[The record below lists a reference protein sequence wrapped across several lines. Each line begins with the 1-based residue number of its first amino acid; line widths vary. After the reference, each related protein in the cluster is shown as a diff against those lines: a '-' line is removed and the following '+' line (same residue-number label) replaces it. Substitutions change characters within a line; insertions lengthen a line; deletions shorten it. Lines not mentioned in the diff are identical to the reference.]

1 MGELESNLGGG
12 LVPLVNKLQDIF
24 ASAGVEA
31 QDDLE
36 LPQIAVVGSQSSG
49 KSSVLE
55 ALVGRDFL
63 PRGRPWTTPV
73 RPSRRHAPMTRGPSL
88 RFGRSQTSRRLFGH
102 FVFLSPL
109 GTLPPCGTN
118 APRRAAPRVSPPSS
132 SSYSSSSSA
141 TSSSFYSL
149 SSSSSSCSSSSAS
162 SSSPSHACIRPLLPP
177 MPATSSTSSS
187 SSSSSSLLLLLALFR
202 LRLLF
207 LLLLLLLLPRFL
219 LLLPPLANHSLVMA
233 ACSLPLDPQHVS

>member
-109 GTLPPCGTN
+109 GTLPVARTP
-118 APRRAAPRVSPPSS
+118 PAAPRLAFLLPHPPPTHPPPPPPPPPSTHSPPPHPPAPPPPHPPRPPPTRAFGHCYRRCPPRPPPPPPPPPLPPSS
-132 SSYSSSSSA
+132 SSSPSSA
-141 TSSSFYSL
+141 
-149 SSSSSSCSSSSAS
+149 SAS
-162 SSSPSHACIRPLLPP
+162 SSSF
-177 MPATSSTSSS
+177 SSS
-187 SSSSSSLLLLLALFR
+187 SFSSASCSSSR
-202 LRLLF
+202 
-207 LLLLLLLLPRFL
+207 P
-219 LLLPPLANHSLVMA
+219 
-233 ACSLPLDPQHVS
+233 